1 MSEHLDTVIH
11 CGIFINRGD
20 GCDCF
25 LFEIKTG
32 LRRIMNH
39 KTDAM
44 HADVINLNQTD
55 SGFVAEV
62 IRRAGVDI
70 NQCWHCQTCAS
81 GCPFVRAMDY
91 PPNRIIRMVQ
101 LGLRKEALE
110 SSGIWICV
118 GCNTCAIQ
126 CPNCIDIPAVNDALR
141 QMAMEEGAVVAEP
154 NILDFHQSVLQSI
167 QRHGRTHK
175 LEVMMRYK
183 LKKHD
188 WLTDLVVGIKMF
200 AKRKLEL
207 LPSKSKNIA
216 EIRRLFNHKSAA

>member
-1 MSEHLDTVIH
+1 MKS
-11 CGIFINRGD
+11 
-20 GCDCF
+20 
-25 LFEIKTG
+25 
-32 LRRIMNH
+32 
-39 KTDAM
+39 KTDAKLT
-44 HADVINLNQTD
+44 ANVNLNQTD
-55 SGFVAEV
+55 STFVREV
-62 IRRAGVDI
+62 IRRSGVDI
-70 NQCWHCQTCAS
+70 NQCWHCQTCAG

-91 PPNRIIRMVQ
+91 PPNRVIRMVQ
-101 LGLRKEALE
+101 LGLRAEALQ

-118 GCNTCAIQ
+118 GCNTCSIQ

-141 QMAMEEGAVVAEP
+141 QMAMAEGVAVAEP
-154 NILDFHQSVLQSI
+154 NILHFHQAVLQSI

-188 WLTDLVVGIKMF
+188 WFTDMTVGLKMF

-216 EIRRLFNHKSAA
+216 DIRKLFEQKSTT

>member
-1 MSEHLDTVIH
+1 MTPKP
-11 CGIFINRGD
+11 NAKPA
-20 GCDCF
+20 
-25 LFEIKTG
+25 EI
-32 LRRIMNH
+32 
-39 KTDAM
+39 
-44 HADVINLNQTD
+44 VNLNQTD

-62 IRRAGVDI
+62 IRRSGVDI
-70 NQCWHCQTCAS
+70 NTCWHCQTCAG

-91 PPNRIIRMVQ
+91 APNRVIRMVQ

-118 GCNTCAIQ
+118 GCNTCSIQ

-141 QMAMEEGAVVAEP
+141 QMAMAEGVVVAEP
-154 NILDFHQSVLQSI
+154 NILNFHQAVLQSI

-183 LKKHD
+183 LKRHD
-188 WLTDLVVGIKMF
+188 WFSDLAVGMKMF

-207 LPSKSKNIA
+207 LPSKSKNIS
-216 EIRRLFNHKSAA
+216 EIRRIFDQKSTA

>member
-1 MSEHLDTVIH
+1 MSAKPYSKLPDIVQ
-11 CGIFINRGD
+11 
-20 GCDCF
+20 
-25 LFEIKTG
+25 
-32 LRRIMNH
+32 
-39 KTDAM
+39 
-44 HADVINLNQTD
+44 LNQTD
-55 SGFVAEV
+55 THFVAEI
-62 IRRAGVDI
+62 IRRSGVDI
-70 NQCWHCQTCAS
+70 NKCWHCQTCAG

-91 PPNRIIRMVQ
+91 PPNRVIRLVQ

-118 GCNTCAIQ
+118 GCNTCSIQ

-141 QMAMEEGAVVAEP
+141 QIAIQEGVGIAEP
-154 NILDFHQSVLQSI
+154 NILNFHEAVLQSI

-188 WLTDLVVGIKMF
+188 WFSDMALGMKMF
-200 AKRKLEL
+200 AKRKLEI

-216 EIRRLFNHKSAA
+216 EIRKLFSQKSTA

>member
-1 MSEHLDTVIH
+1 MSAKPYAKLP
-11 CGIFINRGD
+11 
-20 GCDCF
+20 
-25 LFEIKTG
+25 EI
-32 LRRIMNH
+32 
-39 KTDAM
+39 
-44 HADVINLNQTD
+44 VNLNQTD
-55 SGFVAEV
+55 SGFVTDV
-62 IRRAGVDI
+62 IRRSGVDI
-70 NQCWHCQTCAS
+70 NKCWHCQTCAG
-81 GCPFVRAMDY
+81 GCPFVCAMDY
-91 PPNRIIRMVQ
+91 PPNRVIRMVQ

-118 GCNTCAIQ
+118 GCNTCSIQ

-141 QMAMEEGAVVAEP
+141 QIAMQEGVGIAEP
-154 NILDFHQSVLQSI
+154 DILNFHQAVLQSI

-188 WLTDLVVGIKMF
+188 WFSDITVGMKMF

-216 EIRRLFNHKSAA
+216 EIRKLFDQKSTA